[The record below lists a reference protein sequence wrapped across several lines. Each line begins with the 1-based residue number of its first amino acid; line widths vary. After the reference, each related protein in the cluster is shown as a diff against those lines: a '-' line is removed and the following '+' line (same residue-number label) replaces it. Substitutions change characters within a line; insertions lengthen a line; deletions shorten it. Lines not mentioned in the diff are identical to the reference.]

1 MKANEHFLLRP
12 ARKEDMQLYLD
23 WANDPTVRSNAF
35 HQESITEETHREWFD
50 YKLSHANTFMFVLER
65 AESGEPIGQ
74 IRFDLSGDNVFE
86 IDFSIDQKFRGQGFG
101 SMILEQG
108 VRKLQKTLFRQNR
121 FSGADIIVRGVVK
134 SENIA
139 SCKAFLHAGFREEK
153 SEDMTGKGVLRH
165 FTQMVR
171 T

>member
-1 MKANEHFLLRP
+1 
-12 ARKEDMQLYLD
+12 
-23 WANDPTVRSNAF
+23 
-35 HQESITEETHREWFD
+35 
-50 YKLSHANTFMFVLER
+50 MFVLER

-101 SMILEQG
+101 PMILEQG

-153 SEDMTGKGVLRH
+153 SEDMTGKGVLQH